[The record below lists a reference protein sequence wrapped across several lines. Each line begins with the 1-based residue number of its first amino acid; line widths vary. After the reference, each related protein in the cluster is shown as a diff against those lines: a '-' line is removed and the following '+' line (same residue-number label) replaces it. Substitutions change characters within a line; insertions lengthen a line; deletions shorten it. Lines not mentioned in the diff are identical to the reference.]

1 MYRISFPKRVAST
14 VAVGGILLLSQ
25 LGGPSAVGATGSI
38 TKTATGCGYAASIV
52 TSTDLTLARP
62 SVAAGEGNT
71 ARVRV
76 SSGAAVPKGT
86 VRLHVSG
93 HAPTTVTLSGGTA
106 SMAMPVDLR
115 AGRTHSVT
123 AHYNGQGC
131 YRPSSDATSVT
142 VESGGGQAPPA
153 GPPNTSN
160 VVLGVEAAGG
170 VLPGA
175 GADEHAGIF
184 ALVGATLLGA
194 GGVTL
199 VVFARR
205 RKQP

>member
-1 MYRISFPKRVAST
+1 MNRSIFPKRVAST

-38 TKTATGCGYAASIV
+38 TKASTDCGYAASIV
-52 TSTDLTLARP
+52 TSTNLTLARP
-62 SVAAGEGNT
+62 RVEAGEDNT
-71 ARVRV
+71 ARVSV
-76 SSGAAVPKGT
+76 SSGTAVPKGT
-86 VRLHVSG
+86 VSLHVSG
-93 HAPTTVTLSGGTA
+93 HAPTTVTLSGGSA
-106 SMAMPVDLR
+106 SVAMPVDLR
-115 AGRTHSVT
+115 AGRTHNVT

-131 YRPSSDATSVT
+131 YQPSSDATSVT
-142 VESGGGQAPPA
+142 VGSGGGQAPPA
-153 GPPNTSN
+153 APPNTSN
-160 VVLGVEAAGG
+160 VVLG
-170 VLPGA
+170 LPGT

-205 RKQP
+205 RKQL